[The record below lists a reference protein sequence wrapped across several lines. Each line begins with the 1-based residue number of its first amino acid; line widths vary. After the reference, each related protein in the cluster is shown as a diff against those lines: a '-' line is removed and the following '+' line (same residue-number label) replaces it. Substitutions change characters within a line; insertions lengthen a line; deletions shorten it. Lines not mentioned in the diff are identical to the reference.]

1 MMMTA
6 TQARWLAL
14 IEEAARCAATPRR
27 PGGALKVLAVGCLD
41 SWGPGEDDR
50 HPDNSGE
57 WLARAFVQLAGGYA
71 EAASIV
77 RRAALAPALA
87 ALAAELM
94 AMMPAASV
102 PVFPTEGPR
111 AEGGAP

>member
-1 MMMTA
+1 MMMTP

-14 IEEAARCAATPRR
+14 IEEAARCAAMPARPRGKLKILVR
-27 PGGALKVLAVGCLD
+27 FCDGG
-41 SWGPGEDDR
+41 WGPGEDDR

-87 ALAAELM
+87 VLAGEMM
-94 AMMPAASV
+94 AMMPASTV
-102 PVFPTEGPR
+102 PVFPTEGPQV
-111 AEGGAP
+111 EGASS